1 MLDVFRNK
9 GLSTI
14 VYGVIIVG
22 MVLVFVIQ
30 FNPSAG
36 KKSASINQ
44 TCVATVKGW
53 CIGPKDL
60 QASFRLLAPR
70 DREMT
75 TAQTTQLKKIA
86 LDGLVER
93 ELLMHEAERLGIT
106 VSDGEVT
113 DNIFDGVLHVS
124 VPSDDPSKVSGLG
137 GADGRRFAN
146 FHDAKSKVFDNKI
159 YERTIKNLVGRSPAE
174 FREEQARE
182 ILAAKVRDLV
192 RTPVRVSEDEASQ
205 RYIDEK
211 SQAQIEQWVF
221 KSAYFARWMAP
232 ATDAEIAAFDDN
244 AANKTQV
251 DALVDE
257 RKKDSLPVAN
267 HLRQILAKVGA
278 KADEKDKAIA
288 LSKISLAAAKLK
300 AGEAFADV
308 AREMSDDKASGLRG
322 GDIGDKSEPLPADL
336 KAVADALKAGET
348 THDAFESALG
358 YHLLEKDDPAS
369 SADTEAKLRKD
380 ALHELLDKERAPA
393 AAKSAASRFIA
404 QLKAGK
410 AAEEALTEM
419 AAVLDRTHPA
429 PALLT
434 LHPLPPEPTAADA
447 GAGAETSA
455 DGGAAPAP
463 PVKANGMADAGAKK
477 PAAGSKPAAQAVDAY
492 YNAFTDPDRPST
504 DTSSSFNKTGDAF
517 ASLSPQ
523 ASQKVNEFAFTA
535 KENDITAEPME
546 SDEGFEV
553 LRVKQQ
559 KAATK
564 EEFAKDR
571 VQYMASL
578 LALKQAEALATYTK
592 RLLDASRAD
601 IKIDDTILHPPT
613 RDGGAAPTDEDEEAP

>member
-36 KKSASINQ
+36 KKSASLNE

-53 CIGPKDL
+53 CVGPKDL

-75 TAQTTQLKKIA
+75 TQQTTQLRKIA

-93 ELLMHEAERLGIT
+93 ELLTHEADRLGIT

-113 DNIFDGVLHVS
+113 DNIFDGILHVS
-124 VPSDDPSKVSGLG
+124 LPSDDPSKTSGLG
-137 GADGRRFAN
+137 GPDGRRFAN
-146 FHDAKSKVFDNKI
+146 FRDSKTKMFDNKV

-192 RTPVRVSEDEASQ
+192 RTPVRVSEDEAGE
-205 RYIDEK
+205 RYIAEK

-221 KSAYFARWMAP
+221 KNAYFARWLSP
-232 ATDAEIAAFDDN
+232 TTDAALAAFTDN
-244 AANKTQV
+244 AANKAQAE
-251 DALVDE
+251 ALVEE

-267 HLRQILAKVGA
+267 HLRQILAKVGS
-278 KADEKDKAIA
+278 KADDKEKAIA
-288 LSKISLAAAKLK
+288 LSKVSLAAARLK

-322 GDIGDKSEPLPADL
+322 GDLGDKSDPLPADL
-336 KAVADALKAGET
+336 QPVANALKPGEV
-348 THDAFESALG
+348 THEAYESALG
-358 YHLLEKDDPAS
+358 YHLLERDDPAT
-369 SADTEAKLRKD
+369 SADVEAKLHKD
-380 ALHELLDKERAPA
+380 ALVELETKERAPA
-393 AAKSAASRFIA
+393 AAKAAAARFIA
-404 QLKAGK
+404 EVKAGK
-410 AAEEALTEM
+410 SADDVLTEL
-419 AAVLDRTHPA
+419 ATNLDKAHPA
-429 PALLT
+429 PALLI
-434 LHPLPPEPTAADA
+434 LHPLPPEPSAADA
-447 GAGAETSA
+447 GAETT
-455 DGGAAPAP
+455 AAT
-463 PVKANGMADAGAKK
+463 DAGAAKANATARK
-477 PAAGSKPAAQAVDAY
+477 PPPAVTNAKPVPQAADSTFDAL
-492 YNAFTDPDRPST
+492 TDPDRPT
-504 DTSSSFNKTGDAF
+504 TETSSSFNKTGDAF

-523 ASQKVNEFAFTA
+523 ASQKVNQFAFTA

-546 SDEGFEV
+546 SDEAFVV

-559 KAATK
+559 KPATK
-564 EEFAKDR
+564 EEFDKDR
-571 VQYMASL
+571 PQYMASL

-592 RLLDASRAD
+592 RLLDASRGD
-601 IKIDDTILHPPT
+601 IKIDDSILHPKAP
-613 RDGGAAPTDEDEEAP
+613 DGGVAPTDEDEEAP

>member
-14 VYGVIIVG
+14 VYGVVIVG

-36 KKSASINQ
+36 KKSASLNE

-75 TAQTTQLKKIA
+75 TQQTTQLRKIA

-93 ELLMHEAERLGIT
+93 ELLTHEADRLGIT

-113 DNIFDGVLHVS
+113 DNIFDGILHVS
-124 VPSDDPSKVSGLG
+124 LPSDDPSKTSGLG

-146 FHDAKSKVFDNKI
+146 FRDSKTKIFDNKI

-192 RTPVRVSEDEASQ
+192 RTPVRVSEDEASE
-205 RYIDEK
+205 RYIAEK

-221 KSAYFARWMAP
+221 KNAYFARWIAP
-232 ATDAEIAAFDDN
+232 TTDAALAAFTDN
-244 AANKTQV
+244 AANKAQA
-251 DALVDE
+251 DALVEE

-267 HLRQILAKVGA
+267 HLRQILAKVGS
-278 KADEKDKAIA
+278 KADDKEKAIA
-288 LSKISLAAAKLK
+288 LSKISLAAARLK
-300 AGEAFADV
+300 AGEAFGDV
-308 AREMSDDKASGLRG
+308 ARELSDDKASGLRG
-322 GDIGDKSEPLPADL
+322 GDLGDKSDPLPADL
-336 KAVADALKAGET
+336 QPVANALKPGEV
-348 THDAFESALG
+348 THEAYESALG
-358 YHLLEKDDPAS
+358 YHLLERDDPAA
-369 SADTEAKLRKD
+369 SADVEAKLHKD
-380 ALHELLDKERAPA
+380 ALIELETKERAPA
-393 AAKSAASRFIA
+393 AAKAAATRFIA
-404 QLKAGK
+404 ELKAGK
-410 AAEEALTEM
+410 SADDALSELAAS
-419 AAVLDRTHPA
+419 LDKAHPA

-434 LHPLPPEPTAADA
+434 LHPMPPEPSAADA
-447 GAGAETSA
+447 GAEST
-455 DGGAAPAP
+455 AAT
-463 PVKANGMADAGAKK
+463 DAGAAKPSPNATAKK
-477 PAAGSKPAAQAVDAY
+477 PPTAPTNAKPAPQAADSYFDAL
-492 YNAFTDPDRPST
+492 TDPDRPST
-504 DTSSSFNKTGDAF
+504 ETSSSFNKTGDAF
-517 ASLSPQ
+517 PSLSPQ
-523 ASQKVNEFAFTA
+523 ASQKVNQFAFTA

-546 SDEGFEV
+546 SDEAFVV

-559 KAATK
+559 KPATK
-564 EEFAKDR
+564 EEFDKDR
-571 VQYMASL
+571 PQYMASL

-601 IKIDDTILHPPT
+601 IKIDDSILHPKTP
-613 RDGGAAPTDEDEEAP
+613 DGGVPADEDEEAP

>member
-53 CIGPKDL
+53 CVGPKDL

-75 TAQTTQLKKIA
+75 TAQTNQLKKIA

-93 ELLMHEAERLGIT
+93 ELLTHEAERLGIT
-106 VSDGEVT
+106 VNDGEVT
-113 DNIFDGVLHVS
+113 DNIFDGILHVS

-137 GADGRRFAN
+137 AGDGRRYAN
-146 FHDAKSKVFDNKI
+146 FRDSKTKLFDNKI

-192 RTPVRVSEDEASQ
+192 RTPVRVSEEEASQ

-211 SQAQIEQWVF
+211 SQAQVEQWVF
-221 KSAYFARWMAP
+221 RHSYFSRWAAP
-232 ATDAEIAAFDDN
+232 PTETDLVAFEADATHKGE
-244 AANKTQV
+244 V
-251 DALVDE
+251 DALTE
-257 RKKDSLPVAN
+257 ARKKDSLPVAG
-267 HLRQILAKVGA
+267 HLRQIFARIGSKT
-278 KADEKDKAIA
+278 DDKQKSIA
-288 LSKISLAAAKLK
+288 LSKISIAAARIK

-308 AREMSDDKASGLRG
+308 ARDLSDDKASALRG
-322 GDIGDKSEPLPADL
+322 GDLGDKADTL
-336 KAVADALKAGET
+336 TPEVKASTDALKPGEIT
-348 THDAFESALG
+348 SQAIESAQG
-358 YHLLEKDDPAS
+358 YHLVLKDDPAA
-369 SADTEAKLRKD
+369 SADVEAKLRKD
-380 ALHELLDKERAPA
+380 ARVELFQKSRGAELAKKAADDFTTAVKSGKDPKDVLAALYASLDK
-393 AAKSAASRFIA
+393 S
-404 QLKAGK
+404 
-410 AAEEALTEM
+410 
-419 AAVLDRTHPA
+419 HPV

-434 LHPLPPEPTAADA
+434 VKALPAEATDADA
-447 GAGAETSA
+447 GAAPATGTTDA
-455 DGGAAPAP
+455 GAPAP
-463 PVKANGMADAGAKK
+463 AATPKKAPLTATK
-477 PAAGSKPAAQAVDAY
+477 PAPLAEDAMYDAA
-492 YNAFTDPDRPST
+492 TDLEAPST
-504 DTSSSFNKTGDAF
+504 DTSTSFNKTGDAF
-517 ASLSPQ
+517 PSLSPQ
-523 ASQKVNEFAFTA
+523 AAQKVNEFAFTA
-535 KENDITAEPME
+535 KENDVTAQPIA
-546 SDEGFEV
+546 SDEAFTV
-553 LRVKQQ
+553 LRVKQA
-559 KAATK
+559 KPATK
-564 EEFAKDR
+564 EEFLKDKP
-571 VQYMASL
+571 QYMASL

-613 RDGGAAPTDEDEEAP
+613 RDGGAEPTDEDEEAP

>member
-14 VYGVIIVG
+14 VYGFIIVG

-75 TAQTTQLKKIA
+75 TAQTNQLRKIA
-86 LDGLVER
+86 LDGLIER
-93 ELLMHEAERLGIT
+93 ELLTHEADRLGIT

-113 DNIFDGVLHVS
+113 DNIFDGILHVS

-137 GADGRRFAN
+137 AGDGRRYAN
-146 FHDAKSKVFDNKI
+146 FRDSKTKLFDNKI

-182 ILAAKVRDLV
+182 ILAAKVRELV

-211 SQAQIEQWVF
+211 SQAQVEQWMF
-221 KSAYFARWMAP
+221 RNAYFSRWAPP
-232 ATDAEIAAFDDN
+232 ATEPELGAFEADAAHKGEID
-244 AANKTQV
+244 T
-251 DALVDE
+251 LTE
-257 RKKDSLPVAN
+257 GRKKDSLPVAG
-267 HLRQILAKVGA
+267 HLRQIFARIGSKT
-278 KADEKDKAIA
+278 DDKQKGIA
-288 LSKISLAAAKLK
+288 LSKISIAAARLK

-308 AREMSDDKASGLRG
+308 ARDLSDDKASALRG
-322 GDIGDKSEPLPADL
+322 GDLGDKTDSLAPEV
-336 KAVADALKAGET
+336 KAATDALRPGEVT
-348 THDAFESALG
+348 SEAIESAQG
-358 YHLLEKDDPAS
+358 YHLVEKDDPATS
-369 SADTEAKLRKD
+369 NDIEAKLRKD
-380 ALHELLDKERAPA
+380 ARIELFQKSRGADL
-393 AAKSAASRFIA
+393 AK
-404 QLKAGK
+404 K
-410 AAEEALTEM
+410 AAEDFSAAIKSGKDAKDVLAALY
-419 AAVLDRTHPA
+419 ASLDKNHPV
-429 PALLT
+429 PALV
-434 LHPLPPEPTAADA
+434 PVKALPAEATTADA
-447 GAGAETSA
+447 GADAEAATATDAGAT
-455 DGGAAPAP
+455 GAAPK
-463 PVKANGMADAGAKK
+463 KAAALAK
-477 PAAGSKPAAQAVDAY
+477 PAKPAPLAEDAMY
-492 YNAFTDPDRPST
+492 DAATDPEAPST
-504 DTSSSFNKTGDAF
+504 DTSTSFNKTGDAF
-517 ASLSPQ
+517 PSLSPQ
-523 ASQKVNEFAFTA
+523 AAQKVNEFAFTA
-535 KENDITAEPME
+535 KENEVTAQPIV
-546 SDEGFEV
+546 SDEAYTV

-559 KAATK
+559 KPATK
-564 EEFAKDR
+564 EEFTKDKP
-571 VQYMASL
+571 QYMASL

-613 RDGGAAPTDEDEEAP
+613 RDGGAEPTDEDEEAP